1 LFYNWQHSKSVLHTI
16 AAMAS
21 PTLTISGKVLGK
33 SQNLFTT
40 WQMDLPEQAATL
52 EALLTQIVIT
62 EVIAFQVRQADRRL
76 TKVLGLVDI
85 EAGVAVGKVGS
96 GGSELDQAVDVRG
109 AVETALQA
117 FKDGFY
123 LVFIDDQQQ
132 EDLTA
137 VVNLKT
143 NSELLFLRLTPL
155 VGG

>member
-1 LFYNWQHSKSVLHTI
+1 MT
-16 AAMAS
+16 S

-40 WQMDLPEQAATL
+40 WQMDLPAQSATL
-52 EALLTQIVIT
+52 EELLTQIVTT
-62 EVIAFQVRQADRRL
+62 EVSAFQARQADRRL

-85 EAGVAVGKVGS
+85 EMGVAVGKISS
-96 GGSELDQAVDVRG
+96 GGSELDQVVDVTG
-109 AVETALQA
+109 AIETALQA

-123 LVFIDDQQQ
+123 LVFIDDVQQ

>member
-1 LFYNWQHSKSVLHTI
+1 
-16 AAMAS
+16 MAS

-40 WQMDLPEQAATL
+40 WQMDLPVQSSTL
-52 EALLTQIVIT
+52 EELLTEIVTT
-62 EVIAFQVRQADRRL
+62 EVSAFQARQADRKL

-85 EAGVAVGKVGS
+85 EAGVAVGKVSS
-96 GGSELDQAVDVRG
+96 GGSELDQVVDVQG

-132 EDLTA
+132 EDLKATVA
-137 VVNLKT
+137 LSSS
-143 NSELLFLRLTPL
+143 SELLFLRLTPL

>member
-1 LFYNWQHSKSVLHTI
+1 
-16 AAMAS
+16 MAS
-21 PTLTISGKVLGK
+21 STLTISGKVLGK
-33 SQNLFTT
+33 SQNLFTS
-40 WQMDLPEQAATL
+40 WQMDLPAQSSTL
-52 EALLTQIVIT
+52 EELLERIVRS
-62 EVIAFQVRQADRRL
+62 EVQAFQARQADRRR
-76 TKVLGLVDI
+76 TRVLGLVEI
-85 EAGVAVGKVGS
+85 EAGVAAGKVSS
-96 GGSELDQAVDVRG
+96 GGSELDQVVEVQSAI
-109 AVETALQA
+109 ETALQA